1 MLIKD
6 EQSFLN
12 QKIDKLDIR
21 TFSIN
26 LSNEEDIKSVISNI
40 ITKKMFDNYNFH
52 NIGEKMTLN

>member
-40 ITKKMFDNYNFH
+40 ITKKMFDNYNL
-52 NIGEKMTLN
+52 II